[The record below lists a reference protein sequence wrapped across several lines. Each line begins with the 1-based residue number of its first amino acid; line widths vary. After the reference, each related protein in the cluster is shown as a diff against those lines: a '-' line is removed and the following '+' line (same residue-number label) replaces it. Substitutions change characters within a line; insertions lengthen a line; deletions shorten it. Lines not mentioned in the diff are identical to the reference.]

1 MSGYQK
7 PQVRRKPQGMMMT
20 TRVVGRR
27 RATSAAVSTITTT
40 PTMMTMM
47 MILAVGVVVVIAAL
61 VARPTNA
68 FAAHQNYYP
77 QNQNHH
83 HRRILLAKQHSSI
96 LNLNLYKLRGGS
108 SSSSSNNNSKSS
120 SVLMTT
126 GTSNII
132 GGGGGG
138 AGGNPNG
145 GDDAL
150 VVSTSKE
157 EDTPVVDTDTPV
169 VDTPVF
175 KKDDDTP
182 EEIYRKRGMTI
193 ALLLSNF
200 SVMGAKCAL
209 PSVLS
214 LLLSSDR
221 GLSFITT
228 TATSTAISNSSPQNQ
243 FSKLL
248 GLSTLAIAIGKLVLG
263 PVIDKLGGIKS
274 LQITL
279 GLLILLLSII
289 TCCQQFLI
297 FAVAWIGIDFIFSS
311 CWASCISSIQQSFS
325 NAEEWGTQ
333 VGYLATGARLGNTI
347 SFSIFGSLLY
357 LLETNQ
363 YLKNSIQQPWR
374 IIFGVSTL
382 LQIIPLCLLYHFGKL
397 TISKNQ
403 EQKQQQSVGTAADTN
418 TAATTA
424 TATANPTSSSSS
436 SSNSSSSLSSISILK
451 KEMKTIEFW
460 LHLISRSCLMVFAS
474 FLLFVPT
481 LMNQLYD
488 CSSAISAQVASIYS
502 FGCLLAVSFGSKA
515 FSNLSSSTSS
525 SSSSPKKQ
533 ILAIISLLSLATL
546 ASYVQLANA
555 IGILSLT
562 KVMST
567 ISMFLWG
574 FAFSLP
580 FYLPSSLYALERGG
594 RNGSATISDCF
605 DFFGFG
611 ALAFFNK
618 YVTSIQQHSVPSSWI
633 GCFTITTSC
642 SIIAMITQSLAVYF
656 VEKKKKKKENTSIKT
671 TTSAKPVVA

>member
-1 MSGYQK
+1 MSGYHQK
-7 PQVRRKPQGMMMT
+7 PQIRRKEQGMMMT
-20 TRVVGRR
+20 TRVIVERR
-27 RATSAAVSTITTT
+27 RASAAVSTITTT

-47 MILAVGVVVVIAAL
+47 MILAVGVVVVTTAAL
-61 VARPTNA
+61 VAHPTNA

-77 QNQNHH
+77 PNQNHH
-83 HRRILLAKQHSSI
+83 RRIMLAKHSSII

-108 SSSSSNNNSKSS
+108 SSSSNNSKSS
-120 SVLMTT
+120 ASVLMTT
-126 GTSNII
+126 GTSNIL

-138 AGGNPNG
+138 GGNPNG
-145 GDDAL
+145 DDAL
-150 VVSTSKE
+150 IVSTSK
-157 EDTPVVDTDTPV
+157 EDTPVVDD
-169 VDTPVF
+169 
-175 KKDDDTP
+175 KDTP

-297 FAVAWIGIDFIFSS
+297 FAIAWIGIDFIFSS

-382 LQIIPLCLLYHFGKL
+382 LQLIPLCLLYHFGKL

-403 EQKQQQSVGTAADTN
+403 EQKQQQSVGTAADTT
-418 TAATTA
+418 TAAT

-436 SSNSSSSLSSISILK
+436 SSNSSSSSLSSISILK

-502 FGCLLAVSFGSKA
+502 FGCLLAVSF
-515 FSNLSSSTSS
+515 
-525 SSSSPKKQ
+525 
-533 ILAIISLLSLATL
+533 ATL

-567 ISMFLWG
+567 ISLFLWG

-656 VEKKKKKKENTSIKT
+656 VEKKKKKKKENSSIKT

>member
-1 MSGYQK
+1 M
-7 PQVRRKPQGMMMT
+7 
-20 TRVVGRR
+20 
-27 RATSAAVSTITTT
+27 
-40 PTMMTMM
+40 
-47 MILAVGVVVVIAAL
+47 
-61 VARPTNA
+61 
-68 FAAHQNYYP
+68 
-77 QNQNHH
+77 
-83 HRRILLAKQHSSI
+83 
-96 LNLNLYKLRGGS
+96 
-108 SSSSSNNNSKSS
+108 
-120 SVLMTT
+120 
-126 GTSNII
+126 
-132 GGGGGG
+132 
-138 AGGNPNG
+138 
-145 GDDAL
+145 
-150 VVSTSKE
+150 
-157 EDTPVVDTDTPV
+157 
-169 VDTPVF
+169 
-175 KKDDDTP
+175 
-182 EEIYRKRGMTI
+182 
-193 ALLLSNF
+193 
-200 SVMGAKCAL
+200 
-209 PSVLS
+209 
-214 LLLSSDR
+214 
-221 GLSFITT
+221 
-228 TATSTAISNSSPQNQ
+228 
-243 FSKLL
+243 
-248 GLSTLAIAIGKLVLG
+248 
-263 PVIDKLGGIKS
+263 IDKLGGIKS

-297 FAVAWIGIDFIFSS
+297 FAIAWIGIDFIFSS

-403 EQKQQQSVGTAADTN
+403 EQKQQQSVGTAADT
-418 TAATTA
+418 TAAT

-436 SSNSSSSLSSISILK
+436 SSNSSSSSLSSISILK

-502 FGCLLAVSFGSKA
+502 FGCLLAVSFGSKT
-515 FSNLSSSTSS
+515 FSNLSSSST

-555 IGILSLT
+555 IGIISLT

-642 SIIAMITQSLAVYF
+642 SIIALMTQSLAVYF
-656 VEKKKKKKENTSIKT
+656 VEKKKKKKENSSIKT

>member
-7 PQVRRKPQGMMMT
+7 PQVRRKQQGMMM

-27 RATSAAVSTITTT
+27 RASAAVSTITTT
-40 PTMMTMM
+40 PTMMMMM
-47 MILAVGVVVVIAAL
+47 MIILTVGVVVVTAAL

-83 HRRILLAKQHSSI
+83 RRIMLAKHSSII

-108 SSSSSNNNSKSS
+108 SSSSSSSNNSKSS

-126 GTSNII
+126 GTSNILG

-145 GDDAL
+145 DDAL
-150 VVSTSKE
+150 VVSTSK

-169 VDTPVF
+169 DTDTVF
-175 KKDDDTP
+175 KKDDTP

-228 TATSTAISNSSPQNQ
+228 TATSTAVSNSSPQNQ

-297 FAVAWIGIDFIFSS
+297 FAIAWIGIDFIFSS

-374 IIFGVSTL
+374 IIFGVSTI

-403 EQKQQQSVGTAADTN
+403 EQKQQQSVGTAADT
-418 TAATTA
+418 TAAT

-436 SSNSSSSLSSISILK
+436 SSNSSSSSLSSISILK

-460 LHLISRSCLMVFAS
+460 LHLLSRSCLMVFAS

-502 FGCLLAVSFGSKA
+502 FGCLLAVSFGSKT
-515 FSNLSSSTSS
+515 FSNLSSSTSSSS

-656 VEKKKKKKENTSIKT
+656 VEKKKKKKENSSIKT